1 MCLNFA
7 RSDFV
12 FFFGV
17 VFCPGTTGPTSW
29 PTSLGSCP
37 TSPVMGCWLGP
48 MLYSTCWAKNARCS
62 WCSWRWDGWELRA
75 VEGCWSGLRTPIFS
89 VHMFSSDWWIGRK
102 ICGNENDVWLLTWYD
117 YHINMYKS
125 YTYIIYIVSLYPL
138 GFFLAAPWFSTS
150 RKAPRTFLVQCPKG
164 VAKLRSLGCCGIFI
178 WAGRHVYDLSWLSHV
193 FLGVFFSWE

>member
-1 MCLNFA
+1 MSCGCSASTPLQKDSLEEIYCWKWYKMMCVWILPGQI
-7 RSDFV
+7 S

-75 VEGCWSGLRTPIFS
+75 VEGCWSQDSYLFCSYVFQRLMDRQENLRQWERCVTI
-89 VHMFSSDWWIGRK
+89 DL
-102 ICGNENDVWLLTWYD
+102 VWLS
-117 YHINMYKS
+117 YK
-125 YTYIIYIVSLYPL
+125 Y
-138 GFFLAAPWFSTS
+138 
-150 RKAPRTFLVQCPKG
+150 
-164 VAKLRSLGCCGIFI
+164 
-178 WAGRHVYDLSWLSHV
+178 VYKYV
-193 FLGVFFSWE
+193 